1 MLICVDRGG
10 MYEAPTREE
19 VTIGE
24 FGYLVQCLQ
33 VAQFRGYTYFE
44 ANALQAMAELLVFRS
59 NRLLLSE
66 KRAGSFA
73 WSIPTT
79 CRWTVCR

>member
-1 MLICVDRGG
+1 MIRRNGCTMLICVDRG

-33 VAQFRGYTYFE
+33 VAQFRDIPI
-44 ANALQAMAELLVFRS
+44 S
-59 NRLLLSE
+59 RLMRF
-66 KRAGSFA
+66 KRWPS
-73 WSIPTT
+73 
-79 CRWTVCR
+79 C

>member
-1 MLICVDRGG
+1 MKNDTAQWLYYAYMRGSGG

-33 VAQFRGYTYFE
+33 VAQLRDILILRPMRFR
-44 ANALQAMAELLVFRS
+44 LW
-59 NRLLLSE
+59 LS
-66 KRAGSFA
+66 
-73 WSIPTT
+73 
-79 CRWTVCR
+79 C

>member
-1 MLICVDRGG
+1 

-66 KRAGSFA
+66 KRAECFA